1 MAKKIFTT
9 KEIET
14 LSTNPYVKSV
24 STKGITYTDE
34 FKQIYITQSDNG
46 KSAREIF
53 EDCGFDIEIIGME
66 RVRSA
71 RDRWR
76 AAYSKNGL
84 DGLQDTRRGNSGR
97 PRERELTPDE
107 KYSRLQ
113 VENNL
118 LKAEIEL
125 LKKIRF
131 AERGM
136 KKK

>member
-24 STKGITYTDE
+24 SAKGITYTDE
-34 FKQIYITQSDNG
+34 FKKIYITQSDNC

-84 DGLQDTRRGNSGR
+84 DGLQDARRGNSGR

-107 KYSRLQ
+107 KYSRLEA
-113 VENNL
+113 ENNL

-125 LKKIRF
+125 LKKIRI
-131 AERGM
+131 AESGM

>member
-1 MAKKIFTT
+1 MAKKLFTA

-24 STKGITYTDE
+24 STRGITYTEE
-34 FKQIYITQSDNG
+34 FKQIFITQTDNG
-46 KSAREIF
+46 KLAREIF
-53 EDCGFDIEIIGME
+53 EGCGFDTEIIGID

-76 AAYSKNGL
+76 AAYRKNGI
-84 DGLQDTRRGNSGR
+84 DGLQDNRSGNSGR
-97 PRERELTPDE
+97 PRLRELTPDE
-107 KYSRLQ
+107 KYARLEA
-113 VENNL
+113 ENNL

-125 LKKIRF
+125 LKKIKF

-136 KKK
+136 RKK

>member
-113 VENNL
+113 AENNL

-131 AERGM
+131 AEREM